1 MAILCP
7 NCKLENLD
15 ESKFCNRCGSP
26 LEPFEQISV
35 SPPQTETIQNSV
47 KELDIGASIAG
58 KYKLIDELGRGGMG
72 VVYLAEQVAPVKR
85 KVAVKI
91 IKLGMDTKQVMARFE
106 AERQALAMMDHPS
119 IAKVYD
125 AGATERGRP
134 YFVMEY
140 VKGIPITEYC
150 DTHRLNN
157 RERLELFQEVC
168 QGVQHAHQ
176 KGIIHRDIKASNIL
190 VAIHDNKPV
199 PKIIDFGVAKAT
211 AQRLTERTVFTELGQ
226 LIGTPEY
233 MSPEQAEMS
242 GLDIDTRTDV
252 YSLGVLLYELLIG
265 TLPFDSDTLRAA
277 GLGEIQRIIR
287 ETDPPKASTRLS
299 SLGDSQASVAQSR
312 STDLSALRK
321 ELRGDLDWIIL
332 KAMEK
337 DRTRRYE
344 TVNGLA
350 ADIRRHLDN
359 EPVLARPPSTSYKL
373 QKMISRHKVGFVF
386 SVVVAVLILSFI
398 IVMTIA
404 SVRIAV
410 ERDRAEDEAAKA
422 TAINAFLQDTLGSA
436 NPIEG
441 SARDITVLEALETAS
456 DKIEEAFS
464 NQPEVEVEVRQ
475 TIGVTYLRL
484 GQYDKAEDMLQ
495 SSLNVARETY
505 DTEHPELAAP
515 ITSLAVLLHE
525 RGKYDEAESLYRE
538 ALGIRQKHFG
548 RQDEG
553 VASILNNLGIVLQDK
568 GDYEA
573 AEPIFRE
580 ILEIDRKLLGEDDLN
595 VAIDLNNLGNI
606 MKDKRDYEAGESY
619 FREAISI
626 LKKHEHPWVAVA
638 MSNLGELM
646 NRKGDFEGAE
656 PVFEEALSIG
666 LEHLGDKNQDVAK
679 LQSRYGECLLKLG
692 KYEEAENKLLVALP
706 ILRDT
711 LGVQDKRTQQTIGL
725 IVELY
730 EILDRTEEAE
740 KYRQLLLSQEQ

>member
-1 MAILCP
+1 LVA
-7 NCKLENLD
+7 
-15 ESKFCNRCGSP
+15 G
-26 LEPFEQISV
+26 
-35 SPPQTETIQNSV
+35 TI
-47 KELDIGASIAG
+47 IAE
-58 KYKLIDELGRGGMG
+58 KYKLIEELGRGGMG
-72 VVYLAEQVAPVKR
+72 VVYLAEQIAPVKR

-125 AGATERGRP
+125 AGATETGRP

-140 VKGIPITEYC
+140 VKGVPITEYC

-157 RERLELFQEVC
+157 HERLKLFQEAC
-168 QGVQHAHQ
+168 KGVQHAHQ

-211 AQRLTERTVFTELGQ
+211 AQRLTERTMFTELGQ

-233 MSPEQAEMS
+233 MSPEQAEMT
-242 GLDIDTRTDV
+242 GLDIDTRTDI
-252 YSLGVLLYELLIG
+252 YSLGVLLYELLVG
-265 TLPFDSDTLRAA
+265 ALPFDSDTLRAA
-277 GLGEIQRIIR
+277 GLSEIQRIIR

-299 SLGDSQASVAQSR
+299 SLGDFQTSIAQSR
-312 STDLSALRK
+312 RTDLSALRK
-321 ELRGDLDWIIL
+321 QLKGDLDWIIL

-350 ADIRRHLDN
+350 LDIIRHLNN
-359 EPVLARPPSTSYKL
+359 EPVLARPPSTTYKL
-373 QKMISRHKVGFVF
+373 QKMISRHKIGFGFTVAM
-386 SVVVAVLILSFI
+386 AVLIVGFA

-404 SVRIAV
+404 SARIAA
-410 ERDRAEDEAAKA
+410 ERDRAEEEAAKA

-441 SARDITVLEALETAS
+441 SDRGITVLEALEIAT

-464 NQPEVEVEVRQ
+464 NQPEVETEVRH

-484 GQYDKAEDMLQ
+484 GHYDKAEDMLR
-495 SSLNVARETY
+495 SALLVARKAY
-505 DTEHPELAAP
+505 PSDHPELASP
-515 ITSLAVLLHE
+515 LTSLAVLLHE
-525 RGKYDEAESLYRE
+525 RGKFDEAER
-538 ALGIRQKHFG
+538 
-548 RQDEG
+548 
-553 VASILNNLGIVLQDK
+553 
-568 GDYEA
+568 GDYDA

-580 ILEIDRKLLGEDDLN
+580 ILEIDRKLLGDDDLN
-595 VAIDLNNLGNI
+595 VAIDLNNLGNLLRE
-606 MKDKRDYEAGESY
+606 KEDYDTSELY
-619 FREAISI
+619 LKEAISI
-626 LKKHEHPWVAVA
+626 LQKHEHPWVSIA

-646 NRKGDFEGAE
+646 NRKSDYSAAE
-656 PVFEEALSIG
+656 PIFEEALSIG

-679 LQSRYGECLLKLG
+679 LRSRYGECLLNLG
-692 KYEEAENKLLVALP
+692 KFEKAEGELRAALP

-711 LGVQDKRTQQTIGL
+711 LGEQEKRTQQTLSLL
-725 IVELY
+725 IELY
-730 EILDRTEEAE
+730 EALDRMDEAE
-740 KYRQLLLSQEQ
+740 MYRQQLVLREH

>member
-1 MAILCP
+1 MTTLCP
-7 NCKLENLD
+7 KCKIENPD
-15 ESKFCNRCGSP
+15 EAKFCNGCGLQLESVDERAVSSP
-26 LEPFEQISV
+26 WTKTLQAPVEQL
-35 SPPQTETIQNSV
+35 
-47 KELDIGASIAG
+47 KAGATIAG

-72 VVYLAEQVAPVKR
+72 VVYLAEQVAPIQR

-91 IKLGMDTKQVMARFE
+91 IKLGMDTKQVIARFE
-106 AERQALAMMDHPS
+106 AERQALALMDHPS

-125 AGATERGRP
+125 AGATETGRP

-140 VKGIPITEYC
+140 VKGVPITEYC

-157 RERLELFQEVC
+157 SERLELFQEVC
-168 QGVQHAHQ
+168 HGVQHAHQ

-211 AQRLTERTVFTELGQ
+211 AQRLTERTMFTEMGQ

-242 GLDIDTRTDV
+242 GLDIDTRTDI
-252 YSLGVLLYELLIG
+252 YSLGVLLYELLVG
-265 TLPFDSDTLRAA
+265 ALPFDSDTLRAA

-299 SLGDSQASVAQSR
+299 SLGDFQTTIAKTR
-312 STDLSALRK
+312 NTDPSALRRQLK
-321 ELRGDLDWIIL
+321 GDLDWIIC

-359 EPVLARPPSTSYKL
+359 DPVLARPPSTTYRV
-373 QKMISRHKVGFVF
+373 QKMISRHKIGFVF
-386 SVVVAVLILSFI
+386 TVALAVLIVGFAI
-398 IVMTIA
+398 AMTIA
-404 SVRIAV
+404 SARIAA
-410 ERDRAEDEAAKA
+410 ERDRAEEEAAKA

-441 SARDITVLEALETAS
+441 SDREITVLEALETAS

-464 NQPEVEVEVRQ
+464 NQPEVEVVVRH

-484 GQYDKAEDMLQ
+484 GHYDRAEEMLK
-495 SSLNVARETY
+495 SALSVARKAY
-505 DTEHPELAAP
+505 PSNHPELAAP
-515 ITSLAVLLHE
+515 MTSLAVLLHE
-525 RGKYDEAESLYRE
+525 RGKFDEAEALYRE
-538 ALGIRQKHFG
+538 ALELRQRHFG
-548 RQDEG
+548 RDDEG
-553 VASILNNLGIVLQDK
+553 TASILSNLGILLQDK
-568 GDYEA
+568 GDTEA

-580 ILEIDRKLLGEDDLN
+580 ILDMDRKLLGDDDLN

-606 MKDKRDYEAGESY
+606 MRDKGDYESGESY
-619 FREAISI
+619 LREAISI
-626 LKKHEHPWVAVA
+626 LQKHGHPWVSVA

-646 NRKGDFEGAE
+646 NRKGDYAAAE
-656 PVFEEALSIG
+656 PIFEEALAIG
-666 LEHLGDKNQDVAK
+666 LEHLGDKNQDIAK
-679 LQSRYGECLLKLG
+679 LRSRYGECLLNLG
-692 KYEEAENKLLVALP
+692 EYQEAENKLLAALP
-706 ILRDT
+706 VLMDT
-711 LGVQDKRTQQTIGL
+711 LGKHDTRTQQTIGV

-730 EILDRTEEAE
+730 EALDKKADAE
-740 KYRQLLLSQEQ
+740 KYRQLLLSPEH